1 MLVAMQSAHHSLFVP
16 EQFRKAVVHK
26 PESFIRPP
34 ITIST
39 KLHHNQHP
47 ITPQSA
53 PDCNIIS
60 TRLRKTSN
68 TKVTCYIFIIAE
80 IT

>member
-1 MLVAMQSAHHSLFVP
+1 MLVAMQSAHHFLFVP
-16 EQFRKAVVHK
+16 EQFRKAAVHK
-26 PESFIRPP
+26 PESLISPP

-53 PDCNIIS
+53 LDCNIIS
-60 TRLRKTSN
+60 TRLRKTGN
-68 TKVTCYIFIIAE
+68 TKDACYIVIIAE